1 MITNTLNTPH
11 IPSARTNNPMSPS
24 STPADLP
31 RQKSPKQRNH
41 HQPLIPGL
49 PYNPGV
55 DRYVSRA
62 TDGFKTASQSTSQ
75 IIREELKKR
84 WGKDIDP
91 DNTFITTFDYDPK
104 LPKPKGGKV
113 LNQISLT
120 DAALHNMRHKN
131 KHNEHET
138 PEEKKQSTLHKWI
151 NRLAP
156 LAAAP
161 IAIYNIIH
169 KLNEPKTY
177 EGIFTGPPLGGRQVY
192 NQTTQLKQ
200 TPAAF
205 RDITW
210 NTDQSKPYTEF
221 LNGFWPAHEQRYAQL
236 SKAAFAGAAMA
247 QFDNDSLSESDVG
260 LAMRAAG
267 LPTNKTWGD
276 MSLNDLDAA
285 PHKDPNV
292 ETGLLKINGFKSTDL
307 MYITDKQTKTTL
319 LHIPGNSSPIHR
331 FDNQDQM
338 KNWLAEQAADPRK
351 REALSMHFPL
361 RDQADRVLSEGVNQT
376 LVGISGWPKKDA
388 PGATALE
395 RLNQYD
401 PQTFITTEPLSED
414 PFKAMTTRQKERS
427 YADGETQ
434 ITTDADV
441 TKTSILEALETATKI
456 AVMMTPLALVMPE
469 VAVALEVFYA
479 AAGAAQVGIG
489 ADNIK
494 HGKQGGSDQVV
505 FGVLNAL
512 PALASG
518 ASRVLKG
525 AEATEAEVGKTIEE
539 SVETPAQQPREPRPH
554 SSNTPEPTDEPILDA
569 PKVDYSK
576 IPIDISKYAVPDG
589 EQLLNGAR
597 HNAKGIYQVKNN
609 GEDRWF
615 IRYTDATGQP
625 KVYEVRSNF
634 DLHEGRVMVIAP
646 QTRTRVMLL
655 RATQNGEWTRDLN
668 TGGARTW
675 PWQKKPPIVSEK
687 TPKPG
692 APLEP
697 AEAGQKK
704 FSDQFTPGTPID
716 DAKRFDEYLTF
727 HKDLNYTYSGTNYIS
742 NPTAPLDEQIIKTR
756 LEVSWPVEESEMPV
770 LSKPS
775 ATKNQ
780 FSSDP
785 YAEIFIKDTNRA
797 DFKVHTIRDGS
808 VKTEELAS
816 NSIDVTENVQDKINQ
831 FERIISDAQLRA
843 RISEVA
849 NQNAWNPIE
858 WTLKDDA
865 RLTDDYYFK
874 GQRPQYDIYYDPTS
888 KQTVVTGTC
897 KGYLANPEL
906 EINEMPNTE
915 VTLTRSFTITAS
927 TTEGKT
933 TYTTSEIN
941 PATVTVTVMPAN

>member
-138 PEEKKQSTLHKWI
+138 PDEKKQSTLHKWI
-151 NRLAP
+151 NRFAP

-161 IAIYNIIH
+161 IAIYNIAH

-221 LNGFWPAHEQRYAQL
+221 LNGFWPAHEQKYAQL
-236 SKAAFAGAAMA
+236 SKAAFVGAAMA
-247 QFDNDSLSESDVG
+247 QFDNDSLSESDVS

-331 FDNQDQM
+331 FDNQEQM

-388 PGATALE
+388 PDATALE

-512 PALASG
+512 PAVASG
-518 ASRVLKG
+518 ASRVVKG
-525 AEATEAEVGKTIEE
+525 VEATEVEVGKTIEE

-554 SSNTPEPTDEPILDA
+554 SSNTPEPTDEPILDT

-576 IPIDISKYAVPDG
+576 IPIDISKCAVPNG
-589 EQLLNGAR
+589 EQLVEGAKR
-597 HNAKGIYQVKNN
+597 NARGIYQVKSSN

-615 IRYTDATGQP
+615 IRYTDATGQR
-625 KVYEVRSNF
+625 KVYEVRSHF
-634 DLHEGRVMVIAP
+634 DLRQGLVQVIDP
-646 QTRTRVMLL
+646 QTRTQVISLH
-655 RATQNGEWTRDLN
+655 ATADGEWSREIGP
-668 TGGARTW
+668 GGARSW
-675 PWQKKPPIVSEK
+675 PWSKK
-687 TPKPG
+687 TPKPKQATDATPKI
-692 APLEP
+692 APS
-697 AEAGQKK
+697 
-704 FSDQFTPGTPID
+704 FSDQFVEVDGSTMKGSEIFDKYVNIEERTNYTFSSEHYED
-716 DAKRFDEYLTF
+716 GDAIKRRLNINWTANDGEYSVSPTERATTTEYGQGKYSENLI
-727 HKDLNYTYSGTNYIS
+727 KDLHRS
-742 NPTAPLDEQIIKTR
+742 
-756 LEVSWPVEESEMPV
+756 
-770 LSKPS
+770 
-775 ATKNQ
+775 
-780 FSSDP
+780 P
-785 YAEIFIKDTNRA
+785 Y
-797 DFKVHTIRDGS
+797 TIRGGNDEIEMNYNKLKAS
-808 VKTEELAS
+808 IKNPPADLEEQYLKAQLA
-816 NSIDVTENVQDKINQ
+816 N
-831 FERIISDAQLRA
+831 FEEAVPDAELRA

-849 NQNAWNPIE
+849 HQGGAASTWHELSPPLLKGEYMTNVGDRHFLIDYNPATGEAEVTITAN
-858 WTLKDDA
+858 W
-865 RLTDDYYFK
+865 RLTDTGSAALEPVNDMQIQSTRTFK
-874 GQRPQYDIYYDPTS
+874 IRKNNDVNGDRFKIEGPSPSHIQM
-888 KQTVVTGTC
+888 TVG
-897 KGYLANPEL
+897 
-906 EINEMPNTE
+906 
-915 VTLTRSFTITAS
+915 
-927 TTEGKT
+927 
-933 TYTTSEIN
+933 
-941 PATVTVTVMPAN
+941 